1 MLLILINGLK
11 AYWKPLLIIL
21 ALTLAVAYVKHLQSE
36 CVRLNEQIVIA
47 NSIATAQIEHNKE
60 VVKAQAKVTAD
71 VVQAY
76 SDSVNKLKDY
86 YAKNPTIK
94 LKPISVLPPATNSG
108 EVSSIPNATS
118 QVNADTTR
126 NQSSTTEPQTVT
138 VEDCATDV
146 LTLLSL
152 QKWITQQSQ
161 LN

>member
-126 NQSSTTEPQTVT
+126 NQSSADSVTTL
-138 VEDCATDV
+138 DCATDV

>member
-1 MLLILINGLK
+1 
-11 AYWKPLLIIL
+11 L
-21 ALTLAVAYVKHLQSE
+21 ALTLAVTYVKHLQSDN
-36 CVRLNEQIVIA
+36 VNLKATIVNFKATAIAQQQHNKIVI
-47 NSIATAQIEHNKE
+47 TQ
-60 VVKAQAKVTAD
+60 QAKVTAD

-76 SDSVNKLKDY
+76 SDSVDKMKDY

-94 LKPISVLPPATNSG
+94 FKPISVLPPATNSG